1 MRIARTYI
9 PTILPNAIQ
18 CCSSPSLWSP
28 PELDHY
34 LWTKRVLEIS
44 APSLTDSSYRAQAA
58 ELVPEWEGF
67 VERDFVVRAKFGAKG
82 FLVVLIGKD
91 GKERLRSAV
100 PLPPKELFAIVD
112 AMPMRQ
118 AEMQKNA
125 R

>member
-1 MRIARTYI
+1 MRFFAIYLLLV
-9 PTILPNAIQ
+9 PILAVA
-18 CCSSPSLWSP
+18 S
-28 PELDHY
+28 ELDEY
-34 LWTKRVLEIS
+34 LWKKRVLEIS

-67 VERDFVVRAKFGAKG
+67 VERDFVVRTKFGARG
-82 FLVVLIGKD
+82 FLLVLIGKD
-91 GKERLRSAV
+91 GKEKLRSAV

-118 AEMQKNA
+118 AEKQKNA